1 MLEAWWVYSV
11 FKLVRT
17 SMPEGKLPSIS
28 VFSKNLRIIRV
39 RSVGLSEAR
48 GESSL
53 REVPY
58 IFVIL
63 AAHPSMLIVWSVPEE
78 VFVPR
83 TSHISLEQSL
93 AQSNV

>member
-1 MLEAWWVYSV
+1 MFEAWWVYSA
-11 FKLVRT
+11 FKLV
-17 SMPEGKLPSIS
+17 SASIPEGKLPSIS
-28 VFSKNLRIIRV
+28 VSSKNLRKK
-39 RSVGLSEAR
+39 SLTEAR

-63 AAHPSMLIVWSVPEE
+63 AAHPSMLIAWSVPEE